1 MNGDVEVGVI
11 GQQAQANVEDAHA
24 LALNE
29 NIEAQVQVS
38 VEDEFA
44 LTSNEN
50 NEEQVQANVDGGET
64 FVKVDIFKIEIE
76 LRKTID
82 MI

>member
-1 MNGDVEVGVI
+1 
-11 GQQAQANVEDAHA
+11 